1 MGQKMPKF
9 DLTEIKAKL
18 SAMRTENGRELTARE
33 LLYKYRVV
41 ILILVCLFVLA
52 MIPVL
57 GTPANQKKEPVAPA
71 ETTPVIQEDGR
82 GVMVINYH
90 KIENKHHSLS
100 VELNDFEK
108 HMAWLH
114 EYGYHSIT
122 PEQLYAFVN
131 EGAELP
137 DNPVLITFDDG
148 YVDNYTNAYPI
159 MRKYG
164 FVGTIFVVT
173 TFLDKFPGYLKW
185 SQARELTDAG
195 WNIESHTATHI
206 SMTEASDEKIKTELE
221 KARADIQEKLGKEA
235 DFVAYPTGTYNLH
248 IAQMVKDAGYK
259 AAFTIKYDNVSRN
272 SNVYALER
280 VPIFH
285 TDTTN
290 KDFLERIKYIPLMN
304 KYGWSKK

>member
-1 MGQKMPKF
+1 MPKI
-9 DLTEIKAKL
+9 DWEELKEKLLSLKKINYREI
-18 SAMRTENGRELTARE
+18 NIRECFS
-33 LLYKYRVV
+33 KYRVPIVAV
-41 ILILVCLFVLA
+41 ICLIALA
-52 MIPVL
+52 MIPIL
-57 GTPANQKKEPVAPA
+57 GTPANKPVADTA
-71 ETTPVIQEDGR
+71 RPVASQENQHDGR

-90 KIENKHHSLS
+90 KVENKHHSLS

-122 PEQLYAFVN
+122 PEQLYAFLT

-148 YVDNYTNAYPI
+148 YVDNYANAYPI

-173 TFLDKFPGYLKW
+173 TFLDKYPGYLKW
-185 SQARELTDAG
+185 AQAKELLDAG

-206 SMTEASDEKIKTELE
+206 SMTESSDEKIKSELE
-221 KARADIQEKLGKEA
+221 KARGDIREKLGKEA

-290 KDFLERIKYIPLMN
+290 KDFLERIKYLPLIK
-304 KYGWSKK
+304 KYGWVKK